1 MSMIQRRLET
11 LYSEHNY
18 RERLLDIEN
27 KRRQYCKKKL
37 HFDKLTL
44 IMAVTYFVL
53 VFTLT
58 NGLWFLLSGKNTLL
72 ALSVIIIVGLV
83 IFSILRGWR
92 TTKDYISSF
101 LQICLS
107 ALLFSRKAVISCIEI
122 LFPSVRNREFFPA
135 WEYSLRLIL
144 AIVLVIV
151 GINVTQGTNFLL
163 FQGKIFAAIP
173 LIIMS
178 GAGIYG
184 ILRSSKVIERDINL
198 CWQIYSSALMEFRC
212 EAVTSF
218 TKIIYPSA
226 NNIQF
231 ILASEFECWQTDSL
245 GVESSGLFY
254 NHLEQYGE
262 RNQLSFSIDSLSYKV
277 GEVEL
282 IFEISPGN
290 QATEF
295 DSFVH
300 FDQENSPTFGIFRGN
315 FYNLP
320 FLTINQTKTYLIP
333 HQAAPIPLNN
343 RRKRVTD
350 WTGKEKYKTV
360 KVSKDYPWLEWS
372 GTANQRSP
380 DRFIERGF
388 EEYSMENVELE
399 DRFYT
404 FGNNENGTRKLLSYQ
419 LMEQMVK
426 AVPVQKSTSNG
437 NLFSLVKQKK
447 TWMCNFWFAMQ
458 EKRLLIARQEDD
470 LMFFTQTGEGSVELE
485 NVTANFEKLKKT
497 LQVIEQLNLLQANA
511 QRL

>member
-1 MSMIQRRLET
+1 MNTIQRQLEV

-27 KRRQYCKKKL
+27 KRRQYCNKKL
-37 HFDKLTL
+37 RFDRLSL

-53 VFTLT
+53 VFTIT
-58 NGLWFLLSGKNTLL
+58 NGLWFLLSRENTLL
-72 ALSVIIIVGLV
+72 AISIIIIVGVV

-92 TTKDYISSF
+92 TTRNYISSF

-107 ALLFSRKAVISCIEI
+107 ALLFSRKAVINCIEI
-122 LFPSVRNREFFPA
+122 LFPSIKNREFFPA
-135 WEYSLRLIL
+135 WEYGLRLIL

-151 GINVTQGTNFLL
+151 GVNVTQGTNFLL

-173 LIIMS
+173 LIIIS

-184 ILRSSKVIERDINL
+184 ILQSSKVIERDISS
-198 CWQIYSSALMEFRC
+198 CWQIYSLALVEFRC

-218 TKIIYPSA
+218 TKIIYPTA
-226 NNIQF
+226 KNIQF
-231 ILASEFECWQTDSL
+231 ILASEFECWQKDSL
-245 GVESSGLFY
+245 GVNNSGLFY
-254 NHLEQYGE
+254 NNLEQYGE
-262 RNQLSFSIDSLSYKV
+262 RNQLTFSIDGLTYKV

-295 DSFVH
+295 DRFVY
-300 FDQENSPTFGIFRGN
+300 FAQDNSPTFGIFRGN

-333 HQAAPIPLNN
+333 HQAAPIPLKNC
-343 RRKRVTD
+343 RKRVTD
-350 WTGKEKYKTV
+350 WTGKDKYKEV
-360 KVSKDYPWLEWS
+360 KVSKDYPWLEWY
-372 GTANQRSP
+372 GTASKKTP
-380 DRFIERGF
+380 ERFIESGF
-388 EEYSMENVELE
+388 EEYTMENVDLE
-399 DRFYT
+399 DRFHT
-404 FGNNENGTRKLLSYQ
+404 FGNNENATRKLLSYQ
-419 LMEQMVK
+419 LMEQIVK
-426 AVPVQKSTSNG
+426 AVPLQKSTSDG

-458 EKRLLIARQEDD
+458 QQRLLIARQQDN
-470 LMFFTQTGEGSVELE
+470 LMFFTQTGEGSVELK
-485 NVTANFEKLKKT
+485 NVIDNFEKLTKT
-497 LQVIEQLNLLQANA
+497 LQVIQQLNLLQANA